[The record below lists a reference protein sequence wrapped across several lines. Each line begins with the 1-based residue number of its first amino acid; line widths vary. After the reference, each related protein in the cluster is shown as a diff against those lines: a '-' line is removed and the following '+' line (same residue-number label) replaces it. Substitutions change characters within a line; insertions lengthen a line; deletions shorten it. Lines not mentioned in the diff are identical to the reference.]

1 MEEFPEEPFIGDDG
15 EMTREE
21 MIGMLGDFI
30 SQSRDAETV
39 YRNHLCGILVGRIFD
54 EFGADGLCE
63 LMVQI
68 DNKAGWISDIIFDQA
83 DFNNAMFKRYGT
95 FDDEVVNKARRSER
109 LIEMNQKIWR
119 LRRRY
124 ANLIADEIMKDSDS
138 NESVSEDKK

>member
-1 MEEFPEEPFIGDDG
+1 MDEFTDEPDDLTRA
-15 EMTREE
+15 EMLS
-21 MIGMLGDFI
+21 MISDFI

-39 YRNHLCGILVGRIFD
+39 YRNHLCAILVNRIFD

-83 DFNNAMFKRYGT
+83 DFNNAMFKRHGI
-95 FDDEVVNKARRSER
+95 FDNEVVEKARRSER
-109 LIEMNQKIWR
+109 LVEMNQKIWR

-124 ANLIADEIMKDSDS
+124 ANLIADEIM
-138 NESVSEDKK
+138 SEETPQGPETNGQP

>member
-1 MEEFPEEPFIGDDG
+1 MDEFSEEAFSDESPDL
-15 EMTREE
+15 TREE
-21 MIGMLGDFI
+21 LIGMLSEFI
-30 SQSRDAETV
+30 GQSRDAETV
-39 YRNHLCGILVGRIFD
+39 YRNNLCAILVNRIFD

-95 FDDEVVNKARRSER
+95 FDDGVVEKARHSEK

-124 ANLIADEIMKDSDS
+124 ANLIADEIISKANL
-138 NESVSEDKK
+138 NESAPPEQK